1 MERHARQTDLRRRS
15 STRVRAGRA
24 RRARPLRPDRR
35 QDVEGVAQPRRAAPG
50 RQGGGLR
57 GREGR
62 RRRRRGRRGGQ
73 VPRHA
78 RLRRREEEE
87 VTDSTRSAGVRHGG
101 KASKRSFFA
110 LVQDVPT
117 LVTDLVK
124 GELALLKYEVI
135 GTLKAFGIGAGFLV
149 GALVFV
155 FAMLGVLLTGIVLL
169 IAIWLPGWLS
179 ALIVAFVLLLVAA
192 LLAFLGYKS
201 IKKGLPA
208 VPEKTI
214 ASLKRDLKAI
224 KGVGSIPRADLTDR

>member
-1 MERHARQTDLRRRS
+1 M
-15 STRVRAGRA
+15 
-24 RRARPLRPDRR
+24 
-35 QDVEGVAQPRRAAPG
+35 
-50 RQGGGLR
+50 
-57 GREGR
+57 
-62 RRRRRGRRGGQ
+62 
-73 VPRHA
+73 
-78 RLRRREEEE
+78 
-87 VTDSTRSAGVRHGG
+87 TDSTRSAGVRHGG

>member
-1 MERHARQTDLRRRS
+1 
-15 STRVRAGRA
+15 
-24 RRARPLRPDRR
+24 
-35 QDVEGVAQPRRAAPG
+35 
-50 RQGGGLR
+50 
-57 GREGR
+57 
-62 RRRRRGRRGGQ
+62 
-73 VPRHA
+73 
-78 RLRRREEEE
+78 
-87 VTDSTRSAGVRHGG
+87 
-101 KASKRSFFA
+101 
-110 LVQDVPT
+110 VQDVPT

-169 IAIWLPGWLS
+169 LAIWLPGWAS
-179 ALIVAFVLLLVAA
+179 ALIVAGVLLLVAA

-214 ASLKRDLKAI
+214 ASLKADLKAV
-224 KGVGSIPRADLTDR
+224 KGVGSIPGARLDER

>member
-1 MERHARQTDLRRRS
+1 M
-15 STRVRAGRA
+15 
-24 RRARPLRPDRR
+24 
-35 QDVEGVAQPRRAAPG
+35 
-50 RQGGGLR
+50 
-57 GREGR
+57 
-62 RRRRRGRRGGQ
+62 
-73 VPRHA
+73 
-78 RLRRREEEE
+78 
-87 VTDSTRSAGVRHGG
+87 TDSTRSDKVRRG
-101 KASKRSFFA
+101 SKSRSFFA
-110 LVQDVPT
+110 LVQDVPS

-169 IAIWLPGWLS
+169 LAIWLPGWAS
-179 ALIVAFVLLLVAA
+179 ALIVAGVLLLVAA

-214 ASLKRDLKAI
+214 ASLKADLKAV
-224 KGVGSIPRADLTDR
+224 KGVGSIPGARLDER

>member
-1 MERHARQTDLRRRS
+1 M
-15 STRVRAGRA
+15 
-24 RRARPLRPDRR
+24 
-35 QDVEGVAQPRRAAPG
+35 
-50 RQGGGLR
+50 
-57 GREGR
+57 
-62 RRRRRGRRGGQ
+62 
-73 VPRHA
+73 
-78 RLRRREEEE
+78 
-87 VTDSTRSAGVRHGG
+87 TDSTRSDKVSRG
-101 KASKRSFFA
+101 SKSRSFFA
-110 LVQDVPT
+110 LVQDVPS

-124 GELALLKYEVI
+124 GELALLKYEII

-192 LLAFLGYKS
+192 LLAFLGYRS

-214 ASLKRDLKAI
+214 ASLKRDLKAV
-224 KGVGSIPRADLTDR
+224 KGVGTIPGHDVTEF

>member
-1 MERHARQTDLRRRS
+1 M
-15 STRVRAGRA
+15 
-24 RRARPLRPDRR
+24 
-35 QDVEGVAQPRRAAPG
+35 
-50 RQGGGLR
+50 
-57 GREGR
+57 
-62 RRRRRGRRGGQ
+62 
-73 VPRHA
+73 
-78 RLRRREEEE
+78 
-87 VTDSTRSAGVRHGG
+87 TDSTRSDKVRRG
-101 KASKRSFFA
+101 SKSRSFFA
-110 LVQDVPT
+110 LVQDVPS

-124 GELALLKYEVI
+124 GELALLKYEII

-192 LLAFLGYKS
+192 LLAFLGYRS

-214 ASLKRDLKAI
+214 ASLKRDLKAV
-224 KGVGSIPRADLTDR
+224 KGVGTIPGHDVTEF

>member
-1 MERHARQTDLRRRS
+1 
-15 STRVRAGRA
+15 
-24 RRARPLRPDRR
+24 
-35 QDVEGVAQPRRAAPG
+35 
-50 RQGGGLR
+50 
-57 GREGR
+57 
-62 RRRRRGRRGGQ
+62 
-73 VPRHA
+73 
-78 RLRRREEEE
+78 
-87 VTDSTRSAGVRHGG
+87 VTDSTRSDKVRRGT
-101 KASKRSFFA
+101 KSRSFFA
-110 LVQDVPT
+110 LVQDVPS

-192 LLAFLGYKS
+192 LLAFLGYRS

-214 ASLKRDLKAI
+214 ASLKRDLKAV
-224 KGVGSIPRADLTDR
+224 KGVGTIPGHDVTEF

>member
-1 MERHARQTDLRRRS
+1 
-15 STRVRAGRA
+15 
-24 RRARPLRPDRR
+24 
-35 QDVEGVAQPRRAAPG
+35 
-50 RQGGGLR
+50 
-57 GREGR
+57 
-62 RRRRRGRRGGQ
+62 
-73 VPRHA
+73 
-78 RLRRREEEE
+78 
-87 VTDSTRSAGVRHGG
+87 VTDSTRSDKVRRG
-101 KASKRSFFA
+101 SKSRSFFA
-110 LVQDVPT
+110 LVQDVPS

-124 GELALLKYEVI
+124 GELALLKYEII

-214 ASLKRDLKAI
+214 ASLKRDLKAV
-224 KGVGSIPRADLTDR
+224 KGVGTIPGHDVTEF

>member
-1 MERHARQTDLRRRS
+1 M
-15 STRVRAGRA
+15 
-24 RRARPLRPDRR
+24 
-35 QDVEGVAQPRRAAPG
+35 
-50 RQGGGLR
+50 
-57 GREGR
+57 
-62 RRRRRGRRGGQ
+62 
-73 VPRHA
+73 
-78 RLRRREEEE
+78 
-87 VTDSTRSAGVRHGG
+87 TDSTRSDKVRRGT
-101 KASKRSFFA
+101 KSRSFFA
-110 LVQDVPT
+110 LVQDVPS

-124 GELALLKYEVI
+124 GELALLKYEII

-192 LLAFLGYKS
+192 LLAFLGYRS

-214 ASLKRDLKAI
+214 ASLKRDLKAV
-224 KGVGSIPRADLTDR
+224 KGVGTIPGHDVTEF

>member
-1 MERHARQTDLRRRS
+1 M
-15 STRVRAGRA
+15 
-24 RRARPLRPDRR
+24 
-35 QDVEGVAQPRRAAPG
+35 
-50 RQGGGLR
+50 
-57 GREGR
+57 
-62 RRRRRGRRGGQ
+62 
-73 VPRHA
+73 
-78 RLRRREEEE
+78 
-87 VTDSTRSAGVRHGG
+87 TDSTRSDKVRRGT
-101 KASKRSFFA
+101 KSRSFFA
-110 LVQDVPT
+110 LVQDVPS

-124 GELALLKYEVI
+124 GELALLKYEII

-214 ASLKRDLKAI
+214 ASLKRDLKAV
-224 KGVGSIPRADLTDR
+224 KGVGTIPGHDVTEF

>member
-1 MERHARQTDLRRRS
+1 M
-15 STRVRAGRA
+15 
-24 RRARPLRPDRR
+24 
-35 QDVEGVAQPRRAAPG
+35 
-50 RQGGGLR
+50 
-57 GREGR
+57 
-62 RRRRRGRRGGQ
+62 
-73 VPRHA
+73 
-78 RLRRREEEE
+78 
-87 VTDSTRSAGVRHGG
+87 TDSTRSDKVRRG
-101 KASKRSFFA
+101 SKSRSFFA
-110 LVQDVPT
+110 LVQDVPS

-124 GELALLKYEVI
+124 GELALLKYEII

-214 ASLKRDLKAI
+214 ASLKRDLKAV
-224 KGVGSIPRADLTDR
+224 KGVGTIPGHDVTEF

>member
-1 MERHARQTDLRRRS
+1 
-15 STRVRAGRA
+15 
-24 RRARPLRPDRR
+24 
-35 QDVEGVAQPRRAAPG
+35 
-50 RQGGGLR
+50 
-57 GREGR
+57 
-62 RRRRRGRRGGQ
+62 
-73 VPRHA
+73 
-78 RLRRREEEE
+78 
-87 VTDSTRSAGVRHGG
+87 VTDSTRSDKVRRG
-101 KASKRSFFA
+101 SKSRSFFA
-110 LVQDVPT
+110 LVQDVPS

-124 GELALLKYEVI
+124 GEIALLKYEII

-149 GALVFV
+149 GALIFV

-214 ASLKRDLKAI
+214 ASLKRDLKAV
-224 KGVGSIPRADLTDR
+224 KGVGTIPGHDVTDV

>member
-1 MERHARQTDLRRRS
+1 
-15 STRVRAGRA
+15 
-24 RRARPLRPDRR
+24 
-35 QDVEGVAQPRRAAPG
+35 
-50 RQGGGLR
+50 
-57 GREGR
+57 
-62 RRRRRGRRGGQ
+62 
-73 VPRHA
+73 
-78 RLRRREEEE
+78 
-87 VTDSTRSAGVRHGG
+87 VTDSTRSDKVRRGT
-101 KASKRSFFA
+101 KSRSFFA
-110 LVQDVPT
+110 LVQDVPS

-124 GELALLKYEVI
+124 GELALLKYEII

-192 LLAFLGYKS
+192 LLAFLGYRS

-214 ASLKRDLKAI
+214 ASLKRDLKAV
-224 KGVGSIPRADLTDR
+224 KGVGTIPGHDVTEF

>member
-1 MERHARQTDLRRRS
+1 
-15 STRVRAGRA
+15 
-24 RRARPLRPDRR
+24 
-35 QDVEGVAQPRRAAPG
+35 
-50 RQGGGLR
+50 
-57 GREGR
+57 
-62 RRRRRGRRGGQ
+62 
-73 VPRHA
+73 
-78 RLRRREEEE
+78 
-87 VTDSTRSAGVRHGG
+87 VTDSTRSDKVRRGT
-101 KASKRSFFA
+101 KSRSFFA
-110 LVQDVPT
+110 LVQDVPS

-124 GELALLKYEVI
+124 GELALLKYEII

-214 ASLKRDLKAI
+214 ASLKRDLKAV
-224 KGVGSIPRADLTDR
+224 KGVGTIPGHDVTEF

>member
-1 MERHARQTDLRRRS
+1 MRHKTRPRS
-15 STRVRAGRA
+15 
-24 RRARPLRPDRR
+24 L
-35 QDVEGVAQPRRAAPG
+35 
-50 RQGGGLR
+50 
-57 GREGR
+57 
-62 RRRRRGRRGGQ
+62 
-73 VPRHA
+73 
-78 RLRRREEEE
+78 
-87 VTDSTRSAGVRHGG
+87 
-101 KASKRSFFA
+101 FA

-124 GELALLKYEVI
+124 GELALLKYEII

-192 LLAFLGYKS
+192 LLAFLGYRS

-214 ASLKRDLKAI
+214 ASLKRDLKAV
-224 KGVGSIPRADLTDR
+224 KGVGTIPGHDVTEF

>member
-1 MERHARQTDLRRRS
+1 
-15 STRVRAGRA
+15 
-24 RRARPLRPDRR
+24 
-35 QDVEGVAQPRRAAPG
+35 
-50 RQGGGLR
+50 
-57 GREGR
+57 
-62 RRRRRGRRGGQ
+62 
-73 VPRHA
+73 
-78 RLRRREEEE
+78 
-87 VTDSTRSAGVRHGG
+87 VTDSTRSDKVRRG
-101 KASKRSFFA
+101 SKSRSFFA
-110 LVQDVPT
+110 LVQDVPS

-124 GELALLKYEVI
+124 GELALLKYEII

-214 ASLKRDLKAI
+214 ASLKRDLKAV
-224 KGVGSIPRADLTDR
+224 KGVGTIPGHDVTDF

>member
-1 MERHARQTDLRRRS
+1 
-15 STRVRAGRA
+15 
-24 RRARPLRPDRR
+24 
-35 QDVEGVAQPRRAAPG
+35 
-50 RQGGGLR
+50 
-57 GREGR
+57 
-62 RRRRRGRRGGQ
+62 
-73 VPRHA
+73 
-78 RLRRREEEE
+78 
-87 VTDSTRSAGVRHGG
+87 VTDSTRSDKVRRGT
-101 KASKRSFFA
+101 KSRSFFA
-110 LVQDVPT
+110 LVQDVPS

-124 GELALLKYEVI
+124 GEIALLKYEII

-149 GALVFV
+149 GALIFV

-214 ASLKRDLKAI
+214 ASLKRDLKAV
-224 KGVGSIPRADLTDR
+224 KGVGTIPGHDVTDV

>member
-1 MERHARQTDLRRRS
+1 
-15 STRVRAGRA
+15 
-24 RRARPLRPDRR
+24 
-35 QDVEGVAQPRRAAPG
+35 
-50 RQGGGLR
+50 
-57 GREGR
+57 
-62 RRRRRGRRGGQ
+62 
-73 VPRHA
+73 
-78 RLRRREEEE
+78 
-87 VTDSTRSAGVRHGG
+87 VTDSTRSDKVRRGTR
-101 KASKRSFFA
+101 SRSFFA

-124 GELALLKYEVI
+124 GELALLKYEII

-192 LLAFLGYKS
+192 LLALLGYKS

-214 ASLKRDLKAI
+214 ASLKRDLKAV
-224 KGVGSIPRADLTDR
+224 KGVGTIPGRDVTDV

>member
-1 MERHARQTDLRRRS
+1 
-15 STRVRAGRA
+15 
-24 RRARPLRPDRR
+24 
-35 QDVEGVAQPRRAAPG
+35 
-50 RQGGGLR
+50 
-57 GREGR
+57 
-62 RRRRRGRRGGQ
+62 
-73 VPRHA
+73 
-78 RLRRREEEE
+78 
-87 VTDSTRSAGVRHGG
+87 VTDSTRSDKVRRGTR
-101 KASKRSFFA
+101 SRSFFA

-124 GELALLKYEVI
+124 GELALLKYEII

-192 LLAFLGYKS
+192 LLALLGYKS

-214 ASLKRDLKAI
+214 ASLKRDLKAV
-224 KGVGSIPRADLTDR
+224 KGVGTIPGHDVTDV

>member
-1 MERHARQTDLRRRS
+1 M
-15 STRVRAGRA
+15 
-24 RRARPLRPDRR
+24 
-35 QDVEGVAQPRRAAPG
+35 
-50 RQGGGLR
+50 
-57 GREGR
+57 
-62 RRRRRGRRGGQ
+62 
-73 VPRHA
+73 
-78 RLRRREEEE
+78 
-87 VTDSTRSAGVRHGG
+87 TDSTRSDKVRRPRGSG
-101 KASKRSFFA
+101 SRSFFA
-110 LVQDVPT
+110 LVQDVPS

-124 GELALLKYEVI
+124 GEIALLKYEVI

-149 GALVFV
+149 GALIFV

-214 ASLKRDLKAI
+214 ASLKRDLKAV
-224 KGVGSIPRADLTDR
+224 KGVGTIPGHDVTDV

>member
-1 MERHARQTDLRRRS
+1 
-15 STRVRAGRA
+15 
-24 RRARPLRPDRR
+24 
-35 QDVEGVAQPRRAAPG
+35 
-50 RQGGGLR
+50 
-57 GREGR
+57 
-62 RRRRRGRRGGQ
+62 
-73 VPRHA
+73 
-78 RLRRREEEE
+78 
-87 VTDSTRSAGVRHGG
+87 VTDSTRSDKVRRGT
-101 KASKRSFFA
+101 KSRSFFA
-110 LVQDVPT
+110 LVQDVPS

-124 GELALLKYEVI
+124 GELALLKYEII

-214 ASLKRDLKAI
+214 ASLKRDLKAV
-224 KGVGSIPRADLTDR
+224 KGVGTIPGHDVTDF

>member
-1 MERHARQTDLRRRS
+1 
-15 STRVRAGRA
+15 
-24 RRARPLRPDRR
+24 
-35 QDVEGVAQPRRAAPG
+35 
-50 RQGGGLR
+50 
-57 GREGR
+57 
-62 RRRRRGRRGGQ
+62 
-73 VPRHA
+73 
-78 RLRRREEEE
+78 
-87 VTDSTRSAGVRHGG
+87 VTDSTRSDKVRRG
-101 KASKRSFFA
+101 SKSRSFFA
-110 LVQDVPT
+110 LVQDVPS

-124 GELALLKYEVI
+124 GELALLKYEII

-192 LLAFLGYKS
+192 LLAFLGYRS

-214 ASLKRDLKAI
+214 ASLKRDLKAV
-224 KGVGSIPRADLTDR
+224 KGVGTIPGHDVTEF

>member
-1 MERHARQTDLRRRS
+1 
-15 STRVRAGRA
+15 
-24 RRARPLRPDRR
+24 
-35 QDVEGVAQPRRAAPG
+35 
-50 RQGGGLR
+50 
-57 GREGR
+57 
-62 RRRRRGRRGGQ
+62 
-73 VPRHA
+73 
-78 RLRRREEEE
+78 
-87 VTDSTRSAGVRHGG
+87 VTDSTRSDKVRRGT
-101 KASKRSFFA
+101 KSRSFFA
-110 LVQDVPT
+110 LVQDVPS

-124 GELALLKYEVI
+124 GEIALLKYEVI

-149 GALVFV
+149 GALIFV

-214 ASLKRDLKAI
+214 ASLKRDLKAV
-224 KGVGSIPRADLTDR
+224 KGVGTIPGHDVTDV

>member
-1 MERHARQTDLRRRS
+1 
-15 STRVRAGRA
+15 
-24 RRARPLRPDRR
+24 
-35 QDVEGVAQPRRAAPG
+35 
-50 RQGGGLR
+50 
-57 GREGR
+57 
-62 RRRRRGRRGGQ
+62 
-73 VPRHA
+73 
-78 RLRRREEEE
+78 
-87 VTDSTRSAGVRHGG
+87 VTDSTRSDKVRRGT
-101 KASKRSFFA
+101 KSRSFFA
-110 LVQDVPT
+110 LVQDVPS

-124 GELALLKYEVI
+124 GELALLKYEII

-192 LLAFLGYKS
+192 LLAFLGYRS

-214 ASLKRDLKAI
+214 ASLKRDLKAV
-224 KGVGSIPRADLTDR
+224 KGVGTIPGHDVTDF

>member
-1 MERHARQTDLRRRS
+1 
-15 STRVRAGRA
+15 
-24 RRARPLRPDRR
+24 
-35 QDVEGVAQPRRAAPG
+35 
-50 RQGGGLR
+50 
-57 GREGR
+57 
-62 RRRRRGRRGGQ
+62 
-73 VPRHA
+73 
-78 RLRRREEEE
+78 
-87 VTDSTRSAGVRHGG
+87 VTDSTRSDGVRHGA

-124 GELALLKYEVI
+124 GELALLKHEVI

-169 IAIWLPGWLS
+169 LAIWLPGWLS

-192 LLAFLGYKS
+192 LLAFLGYRS

-224 KGVGSIPRADLTDR
+224 KGVGTIPRADLDRR